1 MFTPFLIEE
10 LFNATSP
17 FGYTRRYAHRDTN
30 RAHRRRALRAPTWHT
45 AWHALSYQTHSRAA
59 RLTESDEAYQLTLRT
74 PHLIGRHLED
84 VTLSV
89 TDDVLTLELPALT
102 LVERD
107 DVTPL
112 LEEIPTQAYAQ
123 RYRVPKSVDVEQ
135 ITASLSGEALTIS
148 LPKRQPT
155 QRVIKVTEQGR

>member
-10 LFNATSP
+10 LFNATAP
-17 FGYTRRYAHRDTN
+17 LGYTRR
-30 RAHRRRALRAPTWHT
+30 RRGLRTPTWHT
-45 AWHALSYQTHSRAA
+45 TRQKVWHTLSHQNHSRAA
-59 RLTESDEAYQLTLRT
+59 RLTESDEAYQLTLKT
-74 PHLIGRHLED
+74 PHLIGRRLED
-84 VTLSV
+84 VALSV

-102 LVERD
+102 LIEGD
-107 DVTPL
+107 NVTPL

-155 QRVIKVTEQGR
+155 QRVIKVTEQIS